1 MKIDRVTYQK
11 IFPTGMAYLNH
22 KIGVEV
28 QIDDNDNPDD
38 VFQYA
43 KQKVEQW
50 NLESNPSMGLAMQYA
65 NQPVP
70 EIDPKK
76 KDLEE
81 KIMDCTSLE
90 ELNKLLN
97 EAMKYDL
104 VKQFLEKKNQ
114 IAPVD
119 KSKNNSQ

>member
-1 MKIDRVTYQK
+1 MKVDRVTYQK

-50 NLESNPSMGLAMQYA
+50 NLESNPSMGLTMQYA

-81 KIMDCTSLE
+81 KIMDCTQKSELLMLQQDALKYGLE
-90 ELNKLLN
+90 IQYIN
-97 EAMKYDL
+97 
-104 VKQFLEKKNQ
+104 
-114 IAPVD
+114 
-119 KSKNNSQ
+119 KSKSFQ